1 MKRLSGIVLALAF
14 AGCVSSPGVTA
25 ATRIESAPGWAGAW
39 GASPTIP
46 LVGGRAFDNQT
57 IRQVMRL
64 SQGGAE
70 IRLRLTNEYGDK
82 PLKIGAA
89 TVALAGA
96 DGKAVGQ
103 PLPVL
108 FAGATSTV
116 IPPGAPLLSD
126 PIQIDVKALDS
137 LSISLFMPEP
147 TGPCMCHFSASATT
161 FVSNPGNFTAT
172 GFEAKE
178 TFTSRA
184 YVSAIEVQ
192 AASAAT
198 IVTFGDSITD
208 GTASTN
214 NTNRRWPDVLADR
227 LVAAG
232 EPRGV
237 SNQAIAGNRVLA
249 QQGAIFGANAL
260 ARFDRDVSSVPN
272 ARWFIVLEGI
282 NDIGNGGA
290 TPLSAATLIG
300 GYRQL
305 IVRAKSRGM
314 KVYFATLL
322 PYEGARYFH
331 EAGEAVRQEVNA
343 WIRSTKEID
352 GVIDFDVATRDPAN
366 PRKMQAGL
374 QSGDWLHPNDAG
386 YNVMGEAIDLALFK

>member
-1 MKRLSGIVLALAF
+1 MKRLSGIALALAL
-14 AGCVSSPGVTA
+14 A
-25 ATRIESAPGWAGAW
+25 ACSTTTMPAAPAANDTAPGWAGAW

-46 LVGGRAFDNQT
+46 VIGGRSFENQT

-64 SQGGAE
+64 SVGGSE
-70 IRLRLTNEYGDK
+70 IRLRLSNEYGDK
-82 PLKIGAA
+82 PLKIGAV
-89 TVALAGA
+89 TVAIAGP
-96 DGKAVGQ
+96 DGKPIGQ
-103 PLPVL
+103 PLSVT
-108 FAGATSTV
+108 FAGATSV
-116 IPPGAPLLSD
+116 AIPPGAPLLSD
-126 PIQIDVKALDS
+126 PVRLEAKALDS
-137 LSISLFMPEP
+137 LSISLFLPEQ
-147 TGPCMCHFSASATT
+147 TGPCMCHFSGSATA
-161 FVSNPGNFTAT
+161 FISGPGDFTAT
-172 GFEAKE
+172 GFEPKE
-178 TFTSRA
+178 TITNRA
-184 YVSAIEVQ
+184 YISAIEVQ

-214 NTNRRWPDVLADR
+214 NTNRRWPDVLAER
-227 LVAAG
+227 LVASG

-260 ARFDRDVSSVPN
+260 ARFDRDVSSVPG
-272 ARWFIVLEGI
+272 AKWFIVLEGI

-290 TPLSAATLIG
+290 NPLSAATLIG

-305 IVRAKSRGM
+305 IARAKSRGM

-331 EAGEAVRQEVNA
+331 ENGEAVRQEVNT

-352 GVIDFDVATRDPAN
+352 GVIDFDAATRDPAN
-366 PRKMQAGL
+366 PRRMQAGL

-386 YNVMGEAIDLALFK
+386 YKVMGEAIDLALFR

>member
-1 MKRLSGIVLALAF
+1 MKRLSSIVLALAMS
-14 AGCVSSPGVTA
+14 GCVSSADVTA
-25 ATRIESAPGWAGAW
+25 ATAIGSAPGWAGAW

-46 LVGGRAFDNQT
+46 VTGGRAFDNQT

-89 TVALAGA
+89 TVALAGP
-96 DGKAVGQ
+96 DGRPVGQ
-103 PLPVL
+103 PIAVH

-126 PIQIDVKALDS
+126 PIRIDVKALDQ

-147 TGPCMCHFSASATT
+147 TGPCMCHFAGTATT
-161 FVSNPGNFTAT
+161 FISPPGDFTVA
-172 GFEAKE
+172 GFEPKE
-178 TFTSRA
+178 TITNRA

-192 AASAAT
+192 ASPAAT

-214 NTNRRWPDVLADR
+214 NANRRWPDILAER
-227 LVAAG
+227 LAAAG
-232 EPRGV
+232 DPRAI
-237 SNQAIAGNRVLA
+237 SNQAIAGNRVLT
-249 QQGAIFGANAL
+249 QQMAIFGASAL
-260 ARFDRDVSSVPN
+260 ARFDRDVVSVPN
-272 ARWFIVLEGI
+272 AKWLIVLEGI
-282 NDIGNGGA
+282 NDIGMGGDS
-290 TPLSAATLIG
+290 PLAASELIG
-300 GYRQL
+300 GYRQ
-305 IVRAKSRGM
+305 IVARAKSRGM

-331 EAGEAVRQEVNA
+331 ENGEAVRQEINA
-343 WIRSTKEID
+343 WIRTTKEID
-352 GVIDFDVATRDPAN
+352 GVIDFDAATRDPAN

-386 YNVMGEAIDLALFK
+386 YKVMGEAVDLALFR